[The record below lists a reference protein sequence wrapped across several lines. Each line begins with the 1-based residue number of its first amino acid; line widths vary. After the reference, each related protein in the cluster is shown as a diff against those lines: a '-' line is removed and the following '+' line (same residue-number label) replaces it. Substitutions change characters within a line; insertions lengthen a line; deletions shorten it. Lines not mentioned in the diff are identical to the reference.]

1 MTNPPVKS
9 LIDEQLEQIERSL
22 AMFGAG
28 VSRDLPES
36 MALPEGRIL
45 MLFKG
50 PTLWDAKQAAKESFI
65 ENPEA
70 WHCRSYLCG
79 EWTVGYQVRA

>member
-1 MTNPPVKS
+1 MTTPLITT
-9 LIDEQLEQIERSL
+9 LIDEQ
-22 AMFGAG
+22 
-28 VSRDLPES
+28 VSELPEAQA
-36 MALPEGRIL
+36 MPEGRIL

-79 EWTVGYQVRA
+79 EWTVGYQVRT